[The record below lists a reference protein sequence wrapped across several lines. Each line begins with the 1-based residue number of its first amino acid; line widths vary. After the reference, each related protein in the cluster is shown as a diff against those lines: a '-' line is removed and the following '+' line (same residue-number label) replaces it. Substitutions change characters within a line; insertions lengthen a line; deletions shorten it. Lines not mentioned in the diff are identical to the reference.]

1 MGRERLDFKGAG
13 RAGMMY
19 DGLAPMRRCFLLAAA
34 LCFAAFPASGAPS
47 AQVVGRVLLPRGGP
61 RGWDLSRVVVYL
73 IPQNGTPP
81 PPAPPAPSARLKVS
95 QRDATFAPAF
105 LVAVK
110 GQTVDFPN
118 DDKMDHNVFSFS
130 KTKRFDLGV
139 YPKGQSKSVTF
150 DKEGPAVIFCSVH
163 EFMNAVILVVPN
175 PFFAVADG
183 LGRFAIAGVPP
194 GHYQVRAWHPTL
206 PEGKEYVEVSEV
218 EATAGTPVRVDV
230 SMALFQKGGRAE

>member
-1 MGRERLDFKGAG
+1 MLQ
-13 RAGMMY
+13 
-19 DGLAPMRRCFLLAAA
+19 PRRVLLAGS
-34 LCFAAFPASGAPS
+34 LLLSGFPAFCAPS
-47 AQVVGRVLLPRGGP
+47 AQVVGRILLPSGGP

-73 IPQNGTPP
+73 VPQDGTPA
-81 PPAPPAPSARLKVS
+81 PPAPPAPPARLKVS
-95 QRDATFAPAF
+95 QKNATFDPAF

-150 DKEGPAVIFCSVH
+150 DREGPAVIFCSVH

-175 PFFAVADG
+175 ALFAVADR
-183 LGRFAIAGVPP
+183 LGRFTVARVPP
-194 GHYQVRAWHPTL
+194 GRYQVRAWHPTL
-206 PEGKEYVEVSEV
+206 PEGKDYVEVSDV
-218 EATAGTPVRVDV
+218 EATAGTPVRVDI
-230 SMALFQKGGRAE
+230 SMAMFRKEGPPK